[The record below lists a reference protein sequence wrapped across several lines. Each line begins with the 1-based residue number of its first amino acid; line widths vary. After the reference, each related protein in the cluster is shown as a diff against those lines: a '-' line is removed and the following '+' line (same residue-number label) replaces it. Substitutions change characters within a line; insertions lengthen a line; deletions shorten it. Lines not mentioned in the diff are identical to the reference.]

1 MTQNRTVP
9 WQTPTPG
16 GGYVCGGR
24 EREGEGELDTMAKLQ
39 VRGSRFP
46 KRKRKKQWVN
56 LPLLPTHSS
65 LRGGKVALEQLD
77 PLSFSMVRRP
87 CCRPW
92 VLRNLIQL

>member
-1 MTQNRTVP
+1 
-9 WQTPTPG
+9 
-16 GGYVCGGR
+16 
-24 EREGEGELDTMAKLQ
+24 

-92 VLRNLIQL
+92 VLVNLFNCKICAASFLHANQANFLFGPLD